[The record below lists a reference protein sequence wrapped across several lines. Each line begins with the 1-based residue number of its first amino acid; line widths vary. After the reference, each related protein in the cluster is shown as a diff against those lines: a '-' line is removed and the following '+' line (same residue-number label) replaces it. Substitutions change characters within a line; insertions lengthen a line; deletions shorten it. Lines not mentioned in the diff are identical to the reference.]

1 MVHRPH
7 RTLLDKIVTLG
18 SWVVA
23 GAIFLSVGWFAMEPE
38 DPLGAVTVLTRD
50 GGLLVLLQAAALAG
64 VAAAIATVIAGRY
77 LADVGTF
84 AAAVGLAA
92 VSLRGGTAGTLLVHF
107 ADSTTSFE
115 RQLALGLALEA
126 IGWFAVM
133 LLAMGVSALVM
144 RWMFAN
150 PEGEGL
156 NPDDVRVVAARTLTA
171 YDAPRVGS
179 RLFGVPA
186 ERQTRPVDGVK
197 HLVITLVAGV
207 LYMSILS
214 AGLSNR
220 SIQHGQVCFVVAA
233 AVYLASYTAYRFV
246 PVHSAFWS
254 ILAVPLIALAG
265 YTWAGIRPAVA
276 GLPPNLPSSHFLRV
290 LPIQYISVGT
300 AAALT
305 MFWYTYK
312 PIPHPKGRR
321 QSGRSSTRGRG

>member
-7 RTLLDKIVTLG
+7 RSLLDKVVTLG
-18 SWVVA
+18 SWFLA
-23 GAIFLSVGWFAMEPE
+23 GAIFLTVGWFAMEPE

-50 GGLLVLLQAAALAG
+50 GGILVLLQAAALAG
-64 VAAAIATVIAGRY
+64 VAAAIATVIAGHY

-107 ADSTTSFE
+107 ADSTPSFE
-115 RQLALGLALEA
+115 RQVALGLALESV
-126 IGWFAVM
+126 GWFAVM

-144 RWMFAN
+144 RWCFAN
-150 PEGEGL
+150 PEGKEL
-156 NPDDVRVVAARTLTA
+156 NPDDVRAVAARTLAA
-171 YDAPRVGS
+171 YDAPRLGT

-186 ERQTRPVDGVK
+186 QRQTRPADGGK
-197 HLVITLVAGV
+197 HLIITLVAGV

-246 PVHSAFWS
+246 PVHSPFWS

-265 YTWAGIRPAVA
+265 YAWAGVRPVA
-276 GLPPNLPSSHFLRV
+276 ASLPPNLPSSHFLRV

-300 AAALT
+300 AAVLT
-305 MFWYTYK
+305 MFWYTYNPK
-312 PIPHPKGRR
+312 PHPKTRR
-321 QSGRSSTRGRG
+321 QSDHSSTRGRG